1 MLIAV
6 ATDDGTHIAQHFGR
20 CAFFSIWQ
28 CKEGEEPRNLGLRQ
42 NTFTAHGLGG
52 DVSSTGLPQA
62 PAPGEV
68 DGEPVTS
75 AAQGQLERARHSTVL
90 EGLADVQVVIA
101 AGMGW
106 RMVNDFRASNR
117 EVFITDR
124 YDVSGA
130 VEQYVQG
137 NLETGE
143 PCEGQ

>member
-42 NTFTAHGLGG
+42 NTFTAHGTGG
-52 DVSSTGLPQA
+52 EVPPADLPSA
-62 PAPGEV
+62 PRPGEIE
-68 DGEPVTS
+68 GEPVTGKV
-75 AAQGQLERARHSTVL
+75 QGELERATHSRVL

-101 AGMGW
+101 AGMGR
-106 RMVNDFRASNR
+106 RMVNDFTATAK

-137 NLETGE
+137 KLETGE